1 MYVLKYITGLL
12 FLVSNVGAYLRK
24 GVYSNKSHTKL
35 RTFEFYDNE
44 LFSVAQTIKHKSVGF
59 YKLIRPENIVP
70 TALLGATGT
79 FIVNPAAIF
88 TKRFWVATTIAV
100 LVMSNSMIIN
110 DIFDIELDRINNPLR
125 PLITGQITKREAVTA
140 AASVLGVVELIN
152 HFYMPSH
159 MKWPVR
165 IANLVTILYT
175 PFLKRIPIIKNLVC
189 ANLISFSTVFAANTV
204 GGRINPLVY
213 VLANII
219 YWGSFHIEILLDI
232 ADAPG
237 DKKNNITTIPVL
249 VGNDFAWK
257 LVNNMCILNI
267 LSSALAVTSLYDFK
281 RAGILILIM
290 SPLLHNLGI
299 VKKREYDRA
308 VIKNVANLTLK
319 PLLAT
324 LLYLCILSRFI

>member
-1 MYVLKYITGLL
+1 MHLLKYIAGLL
-12 FLVSNVGAYLRK
+12 LFASHTDAYVRK
-24 GVYSNKSHTKL
+24 GIYSNKSYTKL
-35 RTFEFYDNE
+35 KTIEQYDNE
-44 LFSVAQTIKHKSVGF
+44 ILSVVQTIKQKSAGF
-59 YKLIRPENIVP
+59 FKLIRPENIVP
-70 TALLGATGT
+70 TALLSATGT

-88 TKRFWVATTIAV
+88 TKRFWVATTIAL
-100 LVMSNSMIIN
+100 LVMSNSMVIN

-140 AASVLGVVELIN
+140 AVGTIGVVEIIN
-152 HFYMPSH
+152 NLFMPSH
-159 MKWPVR
+159 MRWPVR
-165 IANLVTILYT
+165 IANMVTILYT

-189 ANLISFSTVFAANTV
+189 ANLISFSTVFSAMAV
-204 GGRINPLVY
+204 SDRINPLVY

-249 VGNDFAWK
+249 IGNDYAWK
-257 LVNNMCILNI
+257 LVNNMCIFNI
-267 LSSALAVTSLYDFK
+267 LSSTLAITSLYDFK
-281 RAGILILIM
+281 RGAVLMLIM